1 MWPRGELIGGCDW
14 REKVFELISS
24 FSNRRMLKSHET
36 HLSQIALSNVESSR
50 TIAQV
55 LYEMN
60 DIHPV

>member
-1 MWPRGELIGGCDW
+1 ME
-14 REKVFELISS
+14 RESIVINFFI
-24 FSNRRMLKSHET
+24 FNRRMLKSHET